1 MPGLPNRSPVQNAP
15 VAVGKTE
22 TETGLLFFGNP
33 VPVSVR
39 RCV

>member
-1 MPGLPNRSPVQNAP
+1 MPGLPNRFPVKNAP

-22 TETGLLFFGNP
+22 TETGLHFFGNP
-33 VPVSVR
+33 VPVSVH